1 MISIRAKG
9 NYKKA
14 NSFLERLKNALHL
27 GTLDKYGEM
36 GVQALMEA
44 TPKDTG
50 LTSKSWSYEIKRGKN
65 TVSISW
71 SNSNIQNGTN
81 IAIILQYGHGT
92 ANGGYVQGRDYINP
106 ALRPVFDKIAD
117 ESWKE
122 ITRL

>member
-14 NSFLERLKNALHL
+14 NSFLEKLKNALHL

-81 IAIILQYGHGT
+81 IAVILQYGHGT

-106 ALRPVFDKIAD
+106 ALRPIFDKIAD